1 MAIAIDA
8 SSPAIATQT
17 NGATATV
24 TTASF
29 TPPSGSVLLIRWSGN
44 TAAGV
49 DPAQPTITDNLGT
62 PLTYTL
68 SDWSHRGDG
77 PAADGQAAIWRA
89 VVASSAAMTITVTNQ
104 ASSGN
109 RHAAL
114 RVAVLTG
121 ADTGNPIGANG
132 KAGSTSAASIAQNYT
147 AEATGGWGFIVTCDW
162 DVVGNQTAGT
172 GCTLEGSGAPG
183 GAITYGFLRRTTAD
197 DVNTNTNTLNVTLPG
212 TSGNLRWAY
221 AEAMPGAAATTSL
234 PVIHRGQNMGALLQM

>member
-8 SSPAIATQT
+8 SSPSIATQT

-29 TPPSGSVLLIRWSGN
+29 TPPSGSTLLVAWSGN

-77 PAADGQAAIWRA
+77 PAADGQAAYWTA
-89 VVASSAAMTITVTNQ
+89 PVASSAAMTVTVTNQ

-109 RHAAL
+109 RHAAIK
-114 RVAVLTG
+114 VYVLTG
-121 ADTGNPIGANG
+121 VTAPAVGANG
-132 KAGSTSAASIAQNYT
+132 KSGSTSAGSIAQNYT
-147 AEATGGWGFIVTCDW
+147 AEATGGWGFIATCDW
-162 DVVGNQTAGT
+162 DVMGAQTAGT
-172 GCTLEGSGAPG
+172 GCTRDGSANVGT
-183 GAITYGFLRRTTAD
+183 AITYGFLRRTSAD
-197 DVNTNTNTLNVTLPG
+197 DVNTSTNTLNVTLPG
-212 TSGNLRWAY
+212 TSTSLRWTY
-221 AEAMPGAAATTSL
+221 AEAMPSAAAAVSDPPTL
-234 PVIHRGQNMGALLQM
+234 RRNVGALLQM